1 MPSLYGDA
9 ERGARHDV
17 HGMVLVVGDA
27 RGADEERAA
36 QRRRL
41 RQEHGHAAAHARP
54 LEAGLQVGN
63 FTNMVYYLDLM

>member
-1 MPSLYGDA
+1 MASLHCDA
-9 ERGARHDV
+9 ERGSRHDV

-63 FTNMVYYLDLM
+63 FTNYLDLM

>member
-1 MPSLYGDA
+1 MVSLHSDA
-9 ERGARHDV
+9 ERCSRYDV

-36 QRRRL
+36 QRRCL
-41 RQEHGHAAAHARP
+41 RQEHGHAAAHPRP